1 VTKKQHAP
9 RLSENARKAPP
20 ERASTKKQPLR
31 SSESDEKEAG
41 GTTGASAAAQRR
53 AEIER
58 QRAEA
63 EAAAEAERAAEAAAA
78 KAARIE
84 KLREDLHSGGT
95 ITERLAPVRWLVRGW
110 LAEDFLGAI
119 AAPPKAGKSFFA
131 LHFAACL
138 AKGERFHPSLE
149 DPPRP
154 LRVIYCAFEK
164 GSTVRDRVE
173 AYEVEHGKLPATFY
187 TYAPRRP
194 FALSEAEAVAD
205 FTQLVADTGA
215 ELVIFDTLAR
225 VEGDFEENTVEGTRG
240 VVEALDKIRGSA
252 SLFYVH
258 HYGHSREGQRGST
271 NLLAAVDIEVKVSG
285 VPATGLTV
293 EVKQSNAAEAPPALA
308 YRVITV
314 ALPPVEGDIEKRSVG
329 VLVPTNAPELGDILG
344 PRIVEVLRESFPEG
358 ASRAQLLKALNEDLT
373 PGEKGVGEK
382 SLGKALTATRKA
394 EKIRKTGEARN
405 TRWHAPPEV
414 HEEERERF

>member
-9 RLSENARKAPP
+9 RLSENAKKAPP
-20 ERASTKKQPLR
+20 ERASTKKQPPR
-31 SSESDEKEAG
+31 SSESDEKGAG

-53 AEIER
+53 AEIE
-58 QRAEA
+58 QKKAEA
-63 EAAAEAERAAEAAAA
+63 VAAA
-78 KAARIE
+78 KAEEAAAQLARVE
-84 KLREDLHSGGT
+84 KLREDLHPGGT

-110 LAEDFLGAI
+110 LAEGFLGAI

-164 GSTVRDRVE
+164 GSTARDRVE

-194 FALSEAEAVAD
+194 FALSEAKAVAD

-285 VPATGLTV
+285 VPATGLKV
-293 EVKQSNAAEAPPALA
+293 EVKESNAAEAGAALA

-329 VLVPTNAPELGDILG
+329 VLVPTNATELGDILG
-344 PRIVEVLRESFPEG
+344 PRIVEVLRDSFPEG
-358 ASRAQLLKALNEDLT
+358 ASRAQLLKALNEDLS

-382 SLGKALTATRKA
+382 SLGSALTATRKA
-394 EKIRKTGEARN
+394 GKIHKTGEARN